1 VTRLVVVL
9 LLTSHFTLLT
19 SQERPSPGRLETLTS
34 VSSLA
39 PSVVGL
45 FREPAGFEQ
54 VAAGHYLVF
63 DRRGHA
69 VYRVEAGGD
78 TATRLVQIGGEEGR
92 VLEPSAFDAA
102 PDGTFAVADAP
113 NGRERVQV
121 FNARGD
127 LFSTFRLPGRANARV
142 AIGALALN
150 GVGTLAYT
158 GESVVMNQPESGWLI
173 TEYGLAGTPVR
184 TVGQLRP
191 TGHEADR
198 ELHLALNA
206 GIPVPEPGG
215 GFYLVFL
222 AGPPAF
228 RKYDAK
234 GTLTYE
240 RALQGREIDPVVM
253 SQPQRWPRRTVGTT
267 EVPLVA
273 PIVRTAAVD
282 GKGQLWVSFLPPVTY
297 VYDPDGEKIRTV
309 QLRGAGI
316 LSPASLSFSSRGRL
330 LVAPG
335 CYEFGPG

>member
-1 VTRLVVVL
+1 MRRTSLGLIGIAL
-9 LLTSHFTLLT
+9 LATAALGN
-19 SQERPSPGRLETLTS
+19 QAAVRVSPGRLETLAS

-69 VYRVEAGGD
+69 VYRVEAGGG
-78 TATRLVQIGGEEGR
+78 TAIKLVQIGGEAGR

-102 PDGTFAVADAP
+102 PDGTFVVADAP

-173 TEYGLAGTPVR
+173 T
-184 TVGQLRP
+184 
-191 TGHEADR
+191 DWC
-198 ELHLALNA
+198 
-206 GIPVPEPGG
+206 
-215 GFYLVFL
+215 
-222 AGPPAF
+222 
-228 RKYDAK
+228 
-234 GTLTYE
+234 
-240 RALQGREIDPVVM
+240 
-253 SQPQRWPRRTVGTT
+253 S
-267 EVPLVA
+267 
-273 PIVRTAAVD
+273 
-282 GKGQLWVSFLPPVTY
+282 
-297 VYDPDGEKIRTV
+297 
-309 QLRGAGI
+309 
-316 LSPASLSFSSRGRL
+316 SPARPPSVSTTPRARWSTSGPSRAARS
-330 LVAPG
+330 APW
-335 CYEFGPG
+335 